1 MEYQHFPYVWIDSA
15 EGVVMD
21 FYPLLK
27 GLKLNSVVLAE
38 RSILQVENGIT
49 RIIFVHSAG
58 VTCAVMAKL
67 NIDQNFIVECFHKT
81 KLSVN
86 PLRSSLVPEHTLV
99 SYSCKQTKILPKILA
114 GDRIA
119 KFCGFPVD
127 SVINIKYRDY
137 KNRIVK
143 EEDRIVIKGSA

>member
-15 EGVVMD
+15 KGVVMD

-99 SYSCKQTKILPKILA
+99 SYSCKQTKTLPKIVA
-114 GDRIA
+114 GDRFA

-143 EEDRIVIKGSA
+143 EEDRVLIKGSA